1 MPSIKNLFNNNYS
14 SKLEASASLNSA
26 GREVESADFLNRSVQ
41 DDNTFIPYVDFT
53 TASNFARYGS
63 LEKYYEDAY
72 TYIYSEYPYDG
83 SRKEK
88 LEWEMSGTYFD
99 RYVFDKVYPRTTGY
113 VNIGYD
119 YGSVTPS
126 DGTFSTPGNLEYIYF
141 KGGPHRAPTLPE
153 NTLKQQ
159 FTSSN
164 VYKASTRQEYNIDL
178 DGNQGFSVEF
188 WLKKDG
194 WSSSTESRIFG
205 TVAHIQ

>member
-72 TYIYSEYPYDG
+72 TYVYSEYPYDG

-88 LEWEMSGTYFD
+88 LEWEMSGT
-99 RYVFDKVYPRTTGY
+99 
-113 VNIGYD
+113 
-119 YGSVTPS
+119 
-126 DGTFSTPGNLEYIYF
+126 
-141 KGGPHRAPTLPE
+141 
-153 NTLKQQ
+153 
-159 FTSSN
+159 
-164 VYKASTRQEYNIDL
+164 
-178 DGNQGFSVEF
+178 
-188 WLKKDG
+188 
-194 WSSSTESRIFG
+194 
-205 TVAHIQ
+205 